1 MSKTLTNIKGIS
13 TIDYSLNERLNDVKE
28 VVFNDEAI
36 GTGAIG
42 SVYRIESIGGEKWDG
57 LLVKIIDHA
66 DFVEQTY
73 NTLSILHDKLR
84 TIQNSFNSTIYVEY
98 PELLGLP
105 FIVFKGNLLGQDQ
118 LVTGMIM
125 NNLVNEGFEDLGAD
139 EWNADKYL
147 QVDIK
152 TKLFMA
158 YQMAKCI
165 DFLHSIKFIHSDLK
179 GQSLFLNL
187 KIPQVAFIDF
197 DGGFNYDKQTHG
209 LTLGA
214 LQDWM
219 SPWFKKLI
227 RLGKSSKDLS
237 FSERLDEEN
246 WNAAIGLFHVLFGI
260 QPFFFL
266 KDNEDATI
274 KKYLKNTQWPKNE
287 GPDEIFIDENKD
299 LHKSII
305 QYLETFRSNGFE
317 VLIDKFIL
325 VFNSG
330 LANPSKRPYS
340 AEWKNLLFDL
350 NKEFV
355 GEPSQ
360 QKFLANKKSIS
371 FKGDSVVFSWQGSF
385 YRKVYL
391 NGVLCDF
398 LQKEKSISLTDST
411 EVRLTFVNDFGERSE
426 VIQIEAL
433 KVEPKIID
441 FNSSISLR
449 TDLTP
454 VVLSWETKDVTRIRI
469 NSISEDLQPYGD
481 TQVDP
486 KEKTTYVLTAF
497 GNFDQTIEN
506 TITVDVESVEIFK
519 FNYEIN
525 IEKGIDNVDVIWE
538 TKNAIEVEIS
548 PRIGIV
554 DLSGKTSVGIPDRTE
569 FIIIAKG
576 YFNETSK
583 TIEAKPFPIPIIK
596 GLFIPTPILNL
607 ENHVPE
613 ALLQTPSVLNN
624 IPTIS
629 INNSINFNTV
639 IPQYTELDK
648 KLKTIYDNELGIPE
662 TRNLI
667 DKIFNLNKNQ

>member
-1 MSKTLTNIKGIS
+1 MSKTITNITGIS
-13 TIDYSLNERLNDVKE
+13 TIDYSLNERFSDVNE

-42 SVYRIESIGGEKWDG
+42 SVYRIESIGGEKRDG
-57 LLVKIIDHA
+57 FLLKVIDNA
-66 DFVEQTY
+66 DFVEKTY
-73 NTLSILHDKLR
+73 DTLSILHDKLR
-84 TIQNSFNSTIYVEY
+84 TIQNSNNTPIFVEY

-118 LVTGMIM
+118 QVTGMIM

-139 EWNADKYL
+139 EWDPEKYL

-152 TKLFMA
+152 SKLFMA

-187 KIPQVAFIDF
+187 KIPQVVFIDF
-197 DGGFNYDKQTHG
+197 DGGFNYDKQSHG

-214 LQDWM
+214 IQSFM
-219 SPWFKKLI
+219 SPLFKKWI
-227 RLGKSSKDLS
+227 RIGKSSKDLS
-237 FSERLDEEN
+237 FNERLEEEN
-246 WNAAIGLFHVLFGI
+246 WNTAIGLFELLFGI

-266 KDNEDATI
+266 KDNEEATL
-274 KKYLKNTQWPKNE
+274 KKYLKNTQWPKND
-287 GPDEIFIDENKD
+287 GPDDIFIDGNKD
-299 LHKSII
+299 LHERII
-305 QYLETFRSNGFE
+305 QNLEAFRSNGFE
-317 VLIDKFIL
+317 TLIDKFIL

-330 LANPSKRPYS
+330 LSNPSKRPTPK
-340 AEWKNLLFDL
+340 EWKNLLFDL
-350 NKEFV
+350 NKAFV
-355 GEPSQ
+355 GEPII
-360 QKFLANKKSIS
+360 QKFKANKKSIT
-371 FKGDSVVFSWQGSF
+371 FKGDIVDFSWEGSF

-398 LQKEKSISLTDST
+398 LQKEKSVSFNDST
-411 EVRLTFVNDFGERSE
+411 EVRLSFVNDFSERSE
-426 VIQIEAL
+426 VIQIEAK
-433 KVEPKIID
+433 KVEPKIIYFD
-441 FNSSISLR
+441 SSISKR
-449 TDLTP
+449 VDLTP
-454 VVLSWETKDVTRIRI
+454 VVLNWETQDVARVRI
-469 NSISEDLQPYGD
+469 NTISEDLQPNGD
-481 TQVDP
+481 SQVDP
-486 KEKTTYVLTAF
+486 KEKTTFVLTAF
-497 GNFDQTIEN
+497 GNFDQTIEK
-506 TITVDVESVEIFK
+506 TITVDVESVEILK

-525 IEKGIDNVDVIWE
+525 IEKGIDNVDVLWE

-569 FIIIAKG
+569 FIIVAKG

-613 ALLQTPSVLNN
+613 SLLQTPNVLQN

-629 INNSINFNTV
+629 INNSIEFNNV
-639 IPQYTELDK
+639 IPNYAELDK
-648 KLKTIYDNELGIPE
+648 NLKSIYNNELGLPE
-662 TRNLI
+662 SRNLI

>member
-1 MSKTLTNIKGIS
+1 MSKTLTNITGIS
-13 TIDYSLNERLNDVKE
+13 SIDYSLNERFSDVNE

-36 GTGAIG
+36 GNGAIG
-42 SVYRIESIGGEKWDG
+42 SVYRIESIGGEKRDS
-57 LLVKIIDHA
+57 LLVKIIDSA
-66 DFVEQTY
+66 DFVEKTY
-73 NTLSILHDKLR
+73 DTLSILHDKLR
-84 TIQNSFNSTIYVEY
+84 TIQNSNNTPIFVEY

-118 LVTGMIM
+118 QVTGMIM

-139 EWNADKYL
+139 EWDPEKYL
-147 QVDIK
+147 QVDVK
-152 TKLFMA
+152 SKLFMA

-197 DGGFNYDKQTHG
+197 DGGFNYDKQSHG

-237 FSERLDEEN
+237 FSDRLDEEN
-246 WNAAIGLFHVLFGI
+246 WNTAIGLFQVLFGI

-266 KDNEDATI
+266 KNNEEATI

-287 GPDEIFIDENKD
+287 GPDDIFIEENKD
-299 LHKSII
+299 FHESII
-305 QYLETFRSNGFE
+305 EYIEAFRLNGFE
-317 VLIDKFIL
+317 KLIDKFSQ
-325 VFNSG
+325 VFNLGFENS
-330 LANPSKRPYS
+330 SKRPTP
-340 AEWKNLLFDL
+340 AEWRNLLFDL

-355 GEPSQ
+355 GEPIV
-360 QKFLANKKSIS
+360 QKFKANKKSIT
-371 FKGDSVVFSWQGSF
+371 FKGDTVDFSWEGSF

-398 LQKEKSISLTDST
+398 LQKEKSVSFNDST
-411 EVRLTFVNDFGERSE
+411 EVRLSFVNDFGERSE
-426 VIQIEAL
+426 VIQIEAK
-433 KVEPKIID
+433 KVEPKIIY

-454 VVLSWETKDVTRIRI
+454 VVLSWETKEVTRVRI
-469 NSISEDLQPYGD
+469 NSIGEDLQPNGD
-481 TQVDP
+481 TPVDP

-497 GNFDQTIEN
+497 GNFDQTIEK
-506 TITVDVESVEIFK
+506 TITVDVESVEILK

-525 IEKGIDNVDVIWE
+525 IEKGIDNVDVLWE

-569 FIIIAKG
+569 FIIVAKG
-576 YFNETSK
+576 YFTETSK

-613 ALLQTPSVLNN
+613 SLLQTPNVLQN

-629 INNSINFNTV
+629 INNSIEFNAV

-648 KLKTIYDNELGIPE
+648 KLKMIYDIELGIPE
-662 TRNLI
+662 TRSLI

>member
-1 MSKTLTNIKGIS
+1 MSKTLTNITGIS
-13 TIDYSLNERLNDVKE
+13 TIDYSLNERLRDVNE

-42 SVYRIESIGGEKWDG
+42 SVYRIESIGGEKRDS
-57 LLVKIIDHA
+57 LLVKIIDRA
-66 DFVEQTY
+66 DFVEKTY
-73 NTLSILHDKLR
+73 DTLSILHDKIR
-84 TIQNSFNSTIYVEY
+84 TIQNSNNTPIYVEY

-105 FIVFKGNLLGQDQ
+105 FIVFKGNLLSQDQ
-118 LVTGMIM
+118 IVTGLIM
-125 NNLVNEGFEDLGAD
+125 KNLVNEGFEDLGAD
-139 EWNADKYL
+139 EWNEEKYL
-147 QVDIK
+147 QVDVNS
-152 TKLFMA
+152 KLFMS

-197 DGGFNYDKQTHG
+197 DGGFNYDKQSHG

-246 WNAAIGLFHVLFGI
+246 WNTAIGLFQVLFGI

-266 KDNEDATI
+266 KDNEEATI
-274 KKYLKNTQWPKNE
+274 KKYLKNTQWPKND
-287 GPDEIFIDENKD
+287 GPDDIFIDVNKNNHEN
-299 LHKSII
+299 II
-305 QYLETFRSNGFE
+305 QILEAFRLNGFE
-317 VLIDKFIL
+317 TLIDKFTL

-330 LANPSKRPYS
+330 LSNPSKRPTP

-350 NKEFV
+350 NKEHV
-355 GEPSQ
+355 GEPIL
-360 QKFLANKKSIS
+360 QKFKANKKSIS
-371 FKGDSVVFSWQGSF
+371 IKGDSVVFSWQGSF

-398 LQKEKSISLTDST
+398 LQKEKSITLIDST
-411 EVRLTFVNDFGERSE
+411 EVKLTLVNDFGEITE
-426 VIQIEAL
+426 IIKIDAI
-433 KVEPKIID
+433 KVDPKIID
-441 FNSSISLR
+441 FNSSISQR

-454 VVLSWETKDVTRIRI
+454 VVLSWETKDVTRVRI
-469 NSISEDLQPYGD
+469 NSISEDLQPNGD

-486 KEKTTYVLTAF
+486 KEKTTYMLTAF
-497 GNFDQTIEN
+497 GNFDQSIEK
-506 TITVDVESVEIFK
+506 TLTVDVESVVILK

-525 IEKGIDNVDVIWE
+525 IEKGIDNVDLIWE
-538 TKNAIEVEIS
+538 TKNANEVEIS

-554 DLSGKTSVGIPDRTE
+554 DLSGKTSVGIPDRSE
-569 FIIIAKG
+569 FVLVAKG

-613 ALLQTPSVLNN
+613 ALLQTPNVLQN

-629 INNSINFNTV
+629 INNSIEFNTV

-662 TRNLI
+662 TRSLI

>member
-1 MSKTLTNIKGIS
+1 MSKTLTNITGIS
-13 TIDYSLNERLNDVKE
+13 TIDYSLNERFSDVNE

-42 SVYRIESIGGEKWDG
+42 SVYRIESIGGERRDS
-57 LLVKIIDHA
+57 LLVKIIDSA
-66 DFVEQTY
+66 DFVEKTY
-73 NTLSILHDKLR
+73 DTLSILHDKLR
-84 TIQNSFNSTIYVEY
+84 TIQNSNNTPIYVEY

-118 LVTGMIM
+118 IVTGLIM
-125 NNLVNEGFEDLGAD
+125 KNLVNEGFEDLGAE
-139 EWNADKYL
+139 EWGAEKYMQSDL
-147 QVDIK
+147 K
-152 TKLFMA
+152 AKLFMA

-179 GQSLFLNL
+179 GQSLFINL
-187 KIPQVAFIDF
+187 KIPQVVFIDF
-197 DGGFNYDKQTHG
+197 DGGFNYDKQSHG

-214 LQDWM
+214 IQSFM
-219 SPWFKKLI
+219 SPLFKKWI

-237 FSERLDEEN
+237 FNERLDEEN
-246 WNAAIGLFHVLFGI
+246 WNTAIGLFELIFGI

-266 KDNEDATI
+266 KDNEEATL
-274 KKYLKNTQWPKNE
+274 KKYLKNTQWPKND
-287 GPDEIFIDENKD
+287 GPDDIFIDGNKD
-299 LHKSII
+299 LHESII
-305 QYLETFRSNGFE
+305 QNLEAFRSNGFE
-317 VLIDKFIL
+317 ALIDKFIL

-330 LANPSKRPYS
+330 LSNPSKRPS
-340 AEWKNLLFDL
+340 PSEWKNLLFDL

-355 GEPSQ
+355 GEPII
-360 QKFLANKKSIS
+360 QKFKANKKSIT
-371 FKGDSVVFSWQGSF
+371 FKGDIVDFSWEGSF

-398 LQKEKSISLTDST
+398 LQKEKSVSFNDST
-411 EVRLTFVNDFGERSE
+411 EVRLSFVNDFGERSE
-426 VIQIEAL
+426 VIQIEAK
-433 KVEPKIID
+433 KVEPKIIY
-441 FNSSISLR
+441 FNSSISQR

-454 VVLSWETKDVTRIRI
+454 VVLSWETKEVTRVRI
-469 NSISEDLQPYGD
+469 NSISEDLQPNGD
-481 TQVDP
+481 TPVDP

-497 GNFDQTIEN
+497 GNFDQTIEK
-506 TITVDVESVEIFK
+506 TITVDVESVEILK

-525 IEKGIDNVDVIWE
+525 IEKGIDNVDVLWE

-569 FIIIAKG
+569 FIIVAKG
-576 YFNETSK
+576 YFTETSK

-613 ALLQTPSVLNN
+613 SLLQTPNVLQN

-629 INNSINFNTV
+629 INNSIEFNAV

-648 KLKTIYDNELGIPE
+648 KLKTIYDIELGIPE
-662 TRNLI
+662 TRSLI

>member
-1 MSKTLTNIKGIS
+1 MSKTLTNITVLS
-13 TIDYSLNERLNDVKE
+13 TIDYSLNERFSDINE

-42 SVYRIESIGGEKWDG
+42 SVYRIESIGGEKRDS
-57 LLVKIIDHA
+57 LLVKIIDSA

-73 NTLSILHDKLR
+73 DTLSILHDKLR
-84 TIQNSFNSTIYVEY
+84 TIQNSNNSPIYVEY

-118 LVTGMIM
+118 IVTGLIM
-125 NNLVNEGFEDLGAD
+125 KNLVYDGFEDLGAE
-139 EWNADKYL
+139 EWDVEKYL
-147 QVDIK
+147 QVDVK
-152 TKLFMA
+152 SKLYMS

-197 DGGFNYDKQTHG
+197 DGGFNYDKQSHG

-219 SPWFKKLI
+219 SARFKKLI

-246 WNAAIGLFHVLFGI
+246 WNTAIGLFQVLFGI

-266 KDNEDATI
+266 KDNEEATI

-287 GPDEIFIDENKD
+287 GPQEIFIESNKIF
-299 LHKSII
+299 HESVINN
-305 QYLETFRSNGFE
+305 LEVYRSNGFE
-317 VLIDKFIL
+317 TLIDKFAL
-325 VFNSG
+325 VFNSVYES
-330 LANPSKRPYS
+330 PSKRPS
-340 AEWKNLLFDL
+340 PAQWKNLLFDL

-355 GEPSQ
+355 GEPIIK
-360 QKFLANKKSIS
+360 KFKANKKSIS
-371 FKGDSVVFSWQGSF
+371 IKGDSVVFSWQGSF

-398 LQKEKSISLTDST
+398 LQKEKSISLIDST

-426 VIQIEAL
+426 VLQIEAI
-433 KVEPKIID
+433 KVDPKIID
-441 FNSSISLR
+441 FNSSISQR

-454 VVLSWETKDVTRIRI
+454 VVLSWETKDVTRVRI
-469 NSISEDLQPYGD
+469 NSISEDLQPNGD
-481 TQVDP
+481 IQVDP

-497 GNFDQTIEN
+497 GNFDQTIEK
-506 TITVDVESVEIFK
+506 TITVDVESVEILK

-525 IEKGIDNVDVIWE
+525 IEKGIDNVDVLWE

-548 PRIGIV
+548 PRLGIV

-569 FIIIAKG
+569 FIIVAKG

-613 ALLQTPSVLNN
+613 SLLQTPNVLQN

-629 INNSINFNTV
+629 INNSIDFNAV

-648 KLKTIYDNELGIPE
+648 KLKTIYDNELVIPE
-662 TRNLI
+662 TRSLI

>member
-1 MSKTLTNIKGIS
+1 MSKTLTSIFGIS
-13 TIDYSLNERLNDVKE
+13 TIDYSLNDRYNDLNE
-28 VVFNDEAI
+28 IVFNDEAI

-42 SVYRIESIGGEKWDG
+42 SVYRIQSIGGEKQDN
-57 LLVKIIDHA
+57 LLVKIIDNA
-66 DFVEQTY
+66 DFVDKTFD
-73 NTLSILHDKLR
+73 TLSILHNKLR
-84 TIQNSFNSTIYVEY
+84 TVQNSNNSPIYVEY

-105 FIVFKGNLLGQDQ
+105 FIVFKGILLGQDQ
-118 LVTGMIM
+118 IVTGFIM
-125 NNLVNEGFEDLGAD
+125 KNLAHEGFEDLGAE
-139 EWNADKYL
+139 EWDVEKYF
-147 QVDIK
+147 QVDVK
-152 TKLFMA
+152 SKLYMS
-158 YQMAKCI
+158 YQMATCI

-197 DGGFNYDKQTHG
+197 DGGFNYDKQSYG

-219 SPWFKKLI
+219 SPLFKKWI

-237 FSERLDEEN
+237 FNDRLDEEN
-246 WNAAIGLFHVLFGI
+246 WNIAIGLFQVLFGI

-266 KDNEDATI
+266 KDNEEATM
-274 KKYLKNTQWPKNE
+274 KKYLNNTQWPKND
-287 GPDEIFIDENKD
+287 GPEDVFIGGNRKHHENF
-299 LHKSII
+299 I
-305 QYLETFRSNGFE
+305 QILEAFSLNGFE
-317 VLIDKFIL
+317 TLIDKFTL

-330 LANPSKRPYS
+330 LSNPSKRLTPV
-340 AEWKNLLFDL
+340 EWKNLLFDL
-350 NKEFV
+350 NKEHV
-355 GEPSQ
+355 GEPIL
-360 QKFLANKKSIS
+360 QKFTANKKTIS
-371 FKGDSVVFSWQGSF
+371 FKGDSVLFSWHGSF

-391 NGVLCDF
+391 NGILCDV

-411 EVRLTFVNDFGERSE
+411 EVRLTFVNDFGEKSE

-433 KVEPKIID
+433 KVEPRIID
-441 FNSSISLR
+441 FNSSTSLR

-454 VVLSWETKDVTRIRI
+454 VVLSWETKNVTRVKI
-469 NSISEDLQPYGD
+469 NSISEDLLPIGNI
-481 TQVDP
+481 QVDP

-497 GNFDQTIEN
+497 GNFDQTVEE
-506 TITVDVESVEIFK
+506 TISVDVQSVEILN

-538 TKNAIEVEIS
+538 TTNAIEVEIS

-554 DLSGKTSVGIPDRTE
+554 DLSGKTSLGIPDRTE
-569 FIIIAKG
+569 FIIVAKG
-576 YFNETSK
+576 YFNVTSK

-596 GLFIPTPILNL
+596 GIFIPTPILNL

-613 ALLQTPSVLNN
+613 ALLQTPNVVQN

-629 INNSINFNTV
+629 VNNSIEFNTV

-648 KLKTIYDNELGIPE
+648 KLKTIYDNDLGIPE

>member
-1 MSKTLTNIKGIS
+1 MSKTLTNIIGIS
-13 TIDYSLNERLNDVKE
+13 TIDYSFNERLGDVKE
-28 VVFNDEAI
+28 VIFNDEAI

-42 SVYRIESIGGEKWDG
+42 SVYRIESIGGEKRDS
-57 LLVKIIDHA
+57 LLVKIIDKA

-73 NTLSILHDKLR
+73 DTLSILHDKLR
-84 TIQNSFNSTIYVEY
+84 TIQYSNNSPIYVEY

-118 LVTGMIM
+118 IVTGLIM
-125 NNLVNEGFEDLGAD
+125 KNLVSDGFEDLGAE
-139 EWNADKYL
+139 EWDLEKYL
-147 QVDIK
+147 QVDVK
-152 TKLFMA
+152 SKLNMS

-179 GQSLFLNL
+179 GQSLFINL

-197 DGGFNYDKQTHG
+197 DGGFNYDKQSYG

-219 SPWFKKLI
+219 SARFKKFI

-246 WNAAIGLFHVLFGI
+246 WNVAIGLFQVLFGI

-266 KDNEDATI
+266 KDNEEATI
-274 KKYLKNTQWPKNE
+274 KKYLKNTQWPKND
-287 GPDEIFIDENKD
+287 GPDDIFIDVNKNNHEN
-299 LHKSII
+299 II
-305 QYLETFRSNGFE
+305 QILEAFRLNGFE
-317 VLIDKFIL
+317 KLIDKFSR
-325 VFNSG
+325 VFNLGFENS
-330 LANPSKRPYS
+330 SKRPTP

-350 NKEFV
+350 NKEHV
-355 GEPSQ
+355 GEPII
-360 QKFLANKKSIS
+360 QKFIANKKSIS
-371 FKGDSVVFSWQGSF
+371 FKGDSVLFSWQGSF

-391 NGVLCDF
+391 NGILCDF
-398 LQKEKSISLTDST
+398 LQKEMSITLVDST
-411 EVRLTFVNDFGERSE
+411 EVKLTLVNDFGEITE
-426 VIQIEAL
+426 IIKIDAI
-433 KVEPKIID
+433 KVDPKIIV
-441 FNSSISLR
+441 FKSSISQR

-454 VVLSWETKDVTRIRI
+454 VVLSWETKDVTRVRI
-469 NSISEDLQPYGD
+469 NSISEDLQPNGD

-486 KEKTTYVLTAF
+486 NEKTTYVLTAF
-497 GNFDQTIEN
+497 GNFDQTIEK
-506 TITVDVESVEIFK
+506 TITVDVETVEILK

-554 DLSGKTSVGIPDRTE
+554 ELSGKTSVGIPDRTE
-569 FIIIAKG
+569 FIIVAKG
-576 YFNETSK
+576 YFNETST

-613 ALLQTPSVLNN
+613 ALLQTPSVLQN

-629 INNSINFNTV
+629 INNSIEFNTV

-648 KLKTIYDNELGIPE
+648 KLKTIYDNELGMPE
-662 TRNLI
+662 TGNLI
-667 DKIFNLNKNQ
+667 DKIFQLYKNQ